1 MLYFPLFHY
10 RSFVLISVKNLTK
23 KFGNI
28 TAVNNISFEIESGEI
43 VGFLGV
49 NGAGKST
56 TMRMLNSYLTP
67 TSGQI
72 LINGFCTYK
81 DSLKARKQIGYMPE
95 NTPLPQELR
104 VIEYLKFRSEL
115 KRIPRKNIKK
125 EIQAAL
131 ELCILQD
138 VSTRVIGTL
147 SKGYQQRLAL
157 ADALLNN
164 PPILI
169 LDEPTVGLDPN
180 QIKHIRDVI
189 KNVGLSRT
197 VLLSTH
203 IMQEVESIC
212 NKIIIIHQGKILISE
227 SLQNLKQKLG
237 QSSTVNILAKCNSV
251 KIKEII
257 EKIPDVKSIYIHQDE
272 NLQNFTIETIEG
284 RNIQEKLFQIFVEN
298 DATIFELK
306 RQQSTLEEIFA
317 KITSKDLSQAE
328 VQEVLN

>member
-1 MLYFPLFHY
+1 M
-10 RSFVLISVKNLTK
+10 ISVKNLTK
-23 KFGNI
+23 KFGNTI
-28 TAVNNISFEIESGEI
+28 AVNNINFEIEAGDI
-43 VGFLGV
+43 VGFLGI

-56 TMRMLNSYLTP
+56 TMRMLSTYLTP

-72 LINGFCTYK
+72 LINGICTYK
-81 DSLKARKQIGYMPE
+81 NSLQARKQFGYMPE

-104 VIEYLKFRSEL
+104 VTEYLRFRSEL

-125 EIQAAL
+125 EIQSVI
-131 ELCILQD
+131 EQCILQE
-138 VSTRVIGTL
+138 VSSRLIATL

-180 QIKHIRDVI
+180 QIKHIREVI
-189 KNVGLSRT
+189 RNVGISRT

-212 NKIIIIHQGKILISE
+212 NKIIIIHQGKILIADT
-227 SLQNLKQKLG
+227 LQNLIQKLG
-237 QSSTVNILAKCNSV
+237 QSSTVNIMAKCNAN

-257 EKIPDVKSIYIHQDE
+257 ERIPDVKSIYIHQID
-272 NLQNFTIETIEG
+272 NIDNFTIETVEG

-298 DATIFELK
+298 DATIYELK
-306 RQQSTLEEIFA
+306 RQQSSLEEIFA
-317 KITSKDLSQAE
+317 KITRKDLLNTE
-328 VQEVLN
+328 NPEVLN

>member
-1 MLYFPLFHY
+1 M
-10 RSFVLISVKNLTK
+10 ISVKNLTK

-72 LINGFCTYK
+72 LVNGYCTYK

-125 EIQAAL
+125 EIQSAL
-131 ELCILQD
+131 DLCILQD

-227 SLQNLKQKLG
+227 TLQNLKQKLG
-237 QSSTVNILAKCNSV
+237 QSSTVNILAKCNSA

-257 EKIPDVKSIYIHQDE
+257 ERIPDVKSIFIHQDE

-284 RNIQEKLFQIFVEN
+284 LNIQEKLFQIFVEN

>member
-1 MLYFPLFHY
+1 M
-10 RSFVLISVKNLTK
+10 ISVKNLTK
-23 KFGNI
+23 KFGNTI
-28 TAVNNISFEIESGEI
+28 AVNNISFEIESGEI

-67 TSGQI
+67 SAGQI

-81 DSLKARKQIGYMPE
+81 DSLQARKQIGYMPE

-115 KRIPRKNIKK
+115 KRIPRKNLKK
-125 EIQAAL
+125 EIQSAID
-131 ELCILQD
+131 LCILKD
-138 VSTRVIGTL
+138 VSNRVIGTL

-157 ADALLNN
+157 ADALLNT

-189 KNVGLSRT
+189 RNAGLSRT

-212 NKIIIIHQGKILISE
+212 NKVIIIHQGKILITE
-227 SLQNLKQKLG
+227 TLQSLKQKLG
-237 QSSTVNILAKCNSV
+237 QSSTVNILAKCNPT

-257 EKIPDVKSIYIHQDE
+257 ERIPDVKSIYIHQDG
-272 NLQNFTIETIEG
+272 NLENFTIETVDG
-284 RNIQEKLFQIFVEN
+284 RNIQEKIFQIFVEN
-298 DATIFELK
+298 DATIYELK

-317 KITSKDLSQAE
+317 KITSKDISNLATP
-328 VQEVLN
+328 EVLN